1 MTTLFGLWS
10 SHSKSTHQTYEVR
23 NTNQE
28 ECLPQVSD
36 LFDETTKERRWA
48 VLLYIGDV
56 SNQLAPF
63 QKLRHGGISPCG
75 VGYRI
80 CRYESHRFVCAQEV
94 QLPGMGMD
102 SL

>member
-1 MTTLFGLWS
+1 
-10 SHSKSTHQTYEVR
+10 
-23 NTNQE
+23 
-28 ECLPQVSD
+28 
-36 LFDETTKERRWA
+36 
-48 VLLYIGDV
+48 
-56 SNQLAPF
+56 
-63 QKLRHGGISPCG
+63 LRHGGISPCG